1 MKLNLLVPLV
11 LSLAA
16 CGERPPEPAVVAT
29 PPAASD
35 QPAADV
41 PPATAPTPSTAMAS
55 MPAAGAIG
63 FGGFGP
69 ARFGSNE
76 EQVRMAWGADLG
88 DARPAESGGCY
99 QLMPQ
104 PRGTSGYRIAFM
116 LEGGKFA
123 RIDVDATDIEA
134 PGGGKVGMSAQE
146 IGRRYAGRVQEQN
159 HKYVEGGRYL
169 RIRDPDAGAG
179 VLLFETDAAGRV
191 TSWRIGVPPQ
201 VDYVEGCS

>member
-1 MKLNLLVPLV
+1 MKLSLLVPLV

-16 CGERPPEPAVVAT
+16 CGERPPEPAVVTT
-29 PPAASD
+29 PPAGSD

-41 PPATAPTPSTAMAS
+41 PPATTRASYSTDCVV
-55 MPAAGAIG
+55 
-63 FGGFGP
+63 

-146 IGRRYAGRVQEQN
+146 IGRRYGTKSQVRRRRPLPAHPRSRCGRWRAAV
-159 HKYVEGGRYL
+159 
-169 RIRDPDAGAG
+169 RDRCGWPGHVLAHRGA
-179 VLLFETDAAGRV
+179 AAGRLRRGLLLNV
-191 TSWRIGVPPQ
+191 MP
-201 VDYVEGCS
+201 